1 MFLIFIAGNKE
12 IASTGNNTSMGYESF
27 RNNPGF
33 TFHYAKL
40 RLGIGQNKIV
50 FMEDEQIMHSN
61 LLLELNF
68 PNPLVI
74 SNLTLGNQQ

>member
-12 IASTGNNTSMGYESF
+12 IASTGNNTSMGYECF

-33 TFHYAKL
+33 TL
-40 RLGIGQNKIV
+40 
-50 FMEDEQIMHSN
+50 EDEQIVHSN
-61 LLLELNF
+61 LLLELNL